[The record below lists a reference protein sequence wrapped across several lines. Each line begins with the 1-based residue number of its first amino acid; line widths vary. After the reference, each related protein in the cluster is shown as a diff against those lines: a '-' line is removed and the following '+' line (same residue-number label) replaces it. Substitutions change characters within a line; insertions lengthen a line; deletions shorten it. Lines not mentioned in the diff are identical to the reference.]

1 MNITRAGSL
10 TLALLLMLAVITGCS
25 QSFLRQGD
33 EALKKQSYQQALA
46 YYEQALRERPGDPH
60 VQRALGQAYYHLQN
74 FDQAEKL
81 LKAAQAL
88 IPEDGAITLYLGMIA
103 ETKKDFA
110 GAAEFYA
117 KFLAT
122 NSKSPLAPQIK
133 GRLLYAQNEQMR
145 NQVAEAV
152 KNEKSLA
159 SQTPAENTIG
169 VLPFRVPAK
178 ASEDV
183 NSLAQGMAA
192 ALWYDLASVKELQV
206 VERLQLKYL
215 TDELAA
221 ADKGFVAKNSG
232 PRFGKFVKAQHLV
245 TANLDSPAADKLSIQ
260 TGLINTGAGSYS
272 PAFAADEQFSKAM
285 KVQKE
290 LTLAVLDSLG
300 VKVSGSARRELKKA
314 PTDSYSAFLAFGRGV
329 DQFDR
334 GEYGKADAFFIE
346 AARIDPSFDL
356 AGNFH
361 NQAQLLQAGSVDLQ
375 RFSGAVL
382 TSISAKPASG
392 DGLGSELLGLSNPDT
407 DPRHQ
412 DLPTTTGGT
421 GSATVSGTI
430 R

>member
-1 MNITRAGSL
+1 MNITRASTL
-10 TLALLLMLAVITGCS
+10 TLAVVLLTAIVGCS

-33 EALKKQSYQQALA
+33 EALKKQSYQQALV
-46 YYEQALRERPGDPH
+46 YYEQALHERPGDPQ
-60 VQRALGQAYYHLQN
+60 VQRALGQVYYYLRDY
-74 FDQAEKL
+74 DQAEKL
-81 LKAAQAL
+81 LKAAQAR
-88 IPEDGAITLYLGMIA
+88 IPKDGAITLYLGMIA
-103 ETKKDFA
+103 ETKNDFA

-117 KFLAT
+117 KFLAA

-133 GRLLYAQNEQMR
+133 GRLLYVQNEQMR
-145 NQVAEAV
+145 KQVAEAV
-152 KNEKSLA
+152 KNETSLA
-159 SQTPAENTIG
+159 SQTPTENTIG
-169 VLPFRVPAK
+169 VLPFRVPDK
-178 ASEDV
+178 AGEDV

-232 PRFGKFVKAQHLV
+232 PRLGKFVKAQHLV

-272 PAFAADEQFSKAM
+272 PAFAADDQFSKAM
-285 KVQKE
+285 KVQKQM
-290 LTLAVLDSLG
+290 TLAVLDSLG
-300 VKVSGSARRELKKA
+300 IKLSGSVRHELKKS
-314 PTDSYSAFLAFGRGV
+314 PTDSYSAFLAFSRGV

-334 GEYGKADAFFIE
+334 GEYGKADAFFVE

-356 AGNFH
+356 AKEFH
-361 NQAQLLQAGSVDLQ
+361 DQAQLLQVGSADLQ
-375 RFSGAVL
+375 RFSGVVL
-382 TSISAKPASG
+382 AGTSAQPANG
-392 DGLGSELLGLSNPDT
+392 DRLGSELLNLSNPDA

-412 DLPTTTGGT
+412 DLPTTTVGT
-421 GSATVSGTI
+421 GSATVSGSV

>member
-1 MNITRAGSL
+1 MSITRASSL
-10 TLALLLMLAVITGCS
+10 VLALLLLTAIVGCS

-46 YYEQALRERPGDPH
+46 YYEQALREHPEDPK
-60 VQRALGQAYYHLQN
+60 VQSAVGRAYYHLQDY
-74 FDQAEKL
+74 DQAEKL

-88 IPEDGAITLYLGMIA
+88 TPNDGIITFYLGMIA
-103 ETKKDFA
+103 ETKNDFA
-110 GAAEFYA
+110 GAAESYA
-117 KFLAT
+117 KFLAIDG
-122 NSKSPLAPQIK
+122 NSPIAPQIK

-145 NQVAEAV
+145 NQVTEAV

-159 SQTPAENTIG
+159 SQPPAKNTIG
-169 VLPFRVPAK
+169 VLPFHVSGK

-215 TDELAA
+215 TDELEA

-232 PRFGKFVKAQHLV
+232 LRLGKFVNAQHLV

-260 TGLINTGAGSYS
+260 TGLISTGAGTYS

-300 VKVSGSARRELKKA
+300 IKVTGSARRNLKKA
-314 PTDSYSAFLAFGRGV
+314 PTDSYEAFLAFGRGV

-334 GEYGKADAFFIE
+334 GDYGKAVAFFVE
-346 AARIDPSFDL
+346 ATRIDPSFDL
-356 AGNFH
+356 AKDFH
-361 NQAQLLQAGSVDLQ
+361 SQAQMLQSGSGDLQ

-382 TSISAKPASG
+382 AGMSAQPKDVG
-392 DGLGSELLGLSNPDT
+392 GLGSELLDLSDPDT

-421 GSATVSGTI
+421 GSATVSGSV

>member
-1 MNITRAGSL
+1 MNIIRASSL
-10 TLALLLMLAVITGCS
+10 TLALLLLTSIMGCS

-33 EALKKQSYQQALA
+33 EALKKQSYPQALA
-46 YYEQALRERPGDPH
+46 YYEQALSERPGDPR
-60 VQRALGQAYYHLQN
+60 VQRALGQVHYYLRDY
-74 FDQAEKL
+74 DQAEKL
-81 LKAAQAL
+81 LKAAETL
-88 IPEDGAITLYLGMIA
+88 IPKDGVITLYLGMIA
-103 ETKKDFA
+103 ETKSDFA

-122 NSKSPLAPQIK
+122 NGKSPLAPQIK

-152 KNEKSLA
+152 KDEKSLA

-169 VLPFRVPAK
+169 VLPFRVPDQAG
-178 ASEDV
+178 EDV
-183 NSLAQGMAA
+183 SSLAQGMAA
-192 ALWYDLASVKELQV
+192 ALWYDLASVKGLQV

-221 ADKGFVAKNSG
+221 ADKGFVAQNSG
-232 PRFGKFVKAQHLV
+232 PRLGKFVKAQHLV
-245 TANLDSPAADKLSIQ
+245 TANLDSPAADKLSVQ
-260 TGLINTGAGSYS
+260 TGIINTGVGSYN

-300 VKVSGSARRELKKA
+300 IKVSGSARRDLKKV
-314 PTDSYSAFLAFGRGV
+314 PTNSYTAFLAFGRGI

-334 GEYGKADAFFIE
+334 GEYGKAAAFFVE
-346 AARIDPSFDL
+346 ATRIDPSFGL
-356 AGNFH
+356 AKEFH
-361 NQAQLLQAGSVDLQ
+361 SQAQLLQAGSVDLL
-375 RFSGAVL
+375 RFSGVVL
-382 TSISAKPASG
+382 AGTTAQPANV
-392 DGLGSELLGLSNPDT
+392 DGLGSDLLDLSNPDT

>member
-1 MNITRAGSL
+1 M
-10 TLALLLMLAVITGCS
+10 LALILMLAVTSGCS

-46 YYEQALRERPGDPH
+46 YYEQALREHPDDPK
-60 VQRALGQAYYHLQN
+60 VQRALGQVYYHLQ
-74 FDQAEKL
+74 DYAQAEKL

-88 IPEDGAITLYLGMIA
+88 IPNDGAVALYLGMIA

-110 GAAEFYA
+110 GAAELYG
-117 KFLAT
+117 KFLAA
-122 NSKSPLAPQIK
+122 NGKSPLAPQIK
-133 GRLLYAQNEQMR
+133 GRLLYVQNEQMR
-145 NQVAEAV
+145 NEVAEAV

-169 VLPFRVPAK
+169 VLPFRVPDRAG
-178 ASEDV
+178 EDV
-183 NSLAQGMAA
+183 SSLAQGMAA

-232 PRFGKFVKAQHLV
+232 PRLGKFVKAQHLV
-245 TANLDSPAADKLSIQ
+245 TANLDSPAADKLSLQ
-260 TGLINTGAGSYS
+260 TGLISTGAGTYS

-300 VKVSGSARRELKKA
+300 IKVTGSARRDLKKA
-314 PTDSYSAFLAFGRGV
+314 PTDSYEAFLAFGRGV
-329 DQFDR
+329 EQFDH
-334 GEYGKADAFFIE
+334 GEYGKAAVFFVE
-346 AARIDPSFDL
+346 ATAIDPSFDL
-356 AGNFH
+356 AKEFH
-361 NQAQLLQAGSVDLQ
+361 SQAQSLQSGSVDLQ
-375 RFSGAVL
+375 RFSGVVL
-382 TSISAKPASG
+382 AGTSTRSSNSN
-392 DGLGSELLGLSNPDT
+392 GLGGELLDLSNPDT

-412 DLPTTTGGT
+412 DLPTTTSGT
-421 GSATVSGTI
+421 GSATVSGSV